1 MLRVEWAWQT
11 EGSATL
17 SAHTCESCLPGGQ
30 YEQSATGFLSHC
42 LFYPEAVLS
51 YVLYMSEGNNS
62 CNNNSNSNK
71 QQVVFSSNNLK
82 TQAPL
87 LLPLPATFIA
97 GIKLQLEMQVKMRM
111 KSLLPDW
118 QKNCGRCFGT
128 TLQLPIKVYGMAW
141 QGMKQQH
148 ATCAPPAAA
157 AAAAS

>member
-1 MLRVEWAWQT
+1 
-11 EGSATL
+11 
-17 SAHTCESCLPGGQ
+17 
-30 YEQSATGFLSHC
+30 
-42 LFYPEAVLS
+42 
-51 YVLYMSEGNNS
+51 MSEGNNS

-87 LLPLPATFIA
+87 LPLPLPRTSNA

-141 QGMKQQH
+141 NNNMQH
-148 ATCAPPAAA
+148 APRQLLLLLLPVKRNISMCRDVQ
-157 AAAAS
+157 